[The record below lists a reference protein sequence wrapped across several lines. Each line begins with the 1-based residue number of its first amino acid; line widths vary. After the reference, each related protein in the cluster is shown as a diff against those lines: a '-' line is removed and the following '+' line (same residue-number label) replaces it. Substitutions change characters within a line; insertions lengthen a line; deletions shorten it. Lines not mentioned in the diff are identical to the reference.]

1 MNEPENTTS
10 PCYPWQTNIWQQ
22 FCLAKQNNHL
32 PHALLLH
39 GGEHTGKLKF
49 ANSVV
54 KSLLCENS
62 LLRENSL
69 LCENNGEADNMK
81 DQDIC
86 EACHQCRSC
95 KTYGAGSNP
104 DYLSIDLIEDKQ
116 QISIDQIRAM
126 NAFLTLSRS
135 FNTYRVVLISNAE
148 RMNKNAANGLLKSL
162 EEPANNSVIIL
173 LTSQASVLLPTI
185 KSRCQI
191 LQLPTPHQ
199 QQAIEW
205 LQQQTGK
212 DSQFKQELD
221 IAQGKPLA
229 ALEVDDELINLRADL
244 LNDILNIIHEKSSI
258 IDIAKKW
265 QKQDRGRL
273 IDWQIGWIS
282 MLLSAQYKS
291 NRQDQVDEKLG
302 QLNDN
307 ILVQSSWDL
316 YDQLLKQKKIVHT
329 SVNPL
334 IFIENMLTLWLGL
347 RSK

>member
-1 MNEPENTTS
+1 MSDPENTTS
-10 PCYPWQTNIWQQ
+10 PYYPWQTHIWQQ

-32 PHALLLH
+32 PHALLLQ

-49 ANSVV
+49 TNSIV
-54 KSLLCENS
+54 KSLLCENNTEV
-62 LLRENSL
+62 ENMNEQST
-69 LCENNGEADNMK
+69 
-81 DQDIC
+81 C

-104 DYLSIDLIEDKQ
+104 DYLLIDLIEDKQ

-135 FNTYRVVLISNAE
+135 FNTHRVVLISNAE
-148 RMNKNAANGLLKSL
+148 RMNKNAANSLLKSL
-162 EEPANNSVIIL
+162 EEPSDNSVIIL

-191 LQLPTPHQ
+191 LQLPTPNK

-205 LQQQTGK
+205 LQQETGK
-212 DSQFKQELD
+212 NSQFQQELE

-229 ALEVDDELINLRADL
+229 ALAVDDELIATRDDL
-244 LNDILNIIHEKSSI
+244 LTDIVNIIHEKSSI

-291 NRQDQVDEKLG
+291 NTKDQADEKLI
-302 QLNDN
+302 QLKEN
-307 ILVQSSWDL
+307 ILVQSLWDL

-334 IFIENMLTLWLGL
+334 IFIENMLTLWLQA
-347 RSK
+347 KHC